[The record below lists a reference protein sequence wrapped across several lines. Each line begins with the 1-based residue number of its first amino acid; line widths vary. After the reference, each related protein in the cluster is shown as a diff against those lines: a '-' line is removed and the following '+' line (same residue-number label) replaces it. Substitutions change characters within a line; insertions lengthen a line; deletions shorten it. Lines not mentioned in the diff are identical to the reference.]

1 MLRVSTPGRYI
12 RRTATADTELGGEAI
27 KEGDMIAMN
36 FTVANFDPKLFPDP
50 LRFDIDR
57 NPNDSLA
64 FSYGPHRCI
73 GIFLAKLEGR
83 VAFEELLARFPA
95 TESRGPVEYR
105 ASLATTVIE
114 SMPVVFRAA

>member
-1 MLRVSTPGRYI
+1 MHLHQ
-12 RRTATADTELGGEAI
+12 ELGPPHRHRRYGAGRR
-27 KEGDMIAMN
+27 GDQGGRH
-36 FTVANFDPKLFPDP
+36 DRDELHRRQLRSEPFPDP

-83 VAFEELLARFPA
+83 AAFEELLARFPS
-95 TESRGPVEYR
+95 TESRGPVSYR
-105 ASLATTVIE
+105 SSLATTVIE
-114 SMPVVFRAA
+114 SMPVVFR